1 MSDATTPD
9 DQPADRPGSSGA
21 APADAG
27 SKDATEALRGAAA
40 GEAGAAAELMPLVYD
55 ELRAL
60 AAVYLRQERP
70 DHTLEPT
77 AVVNEAFLRMVDQRK
92 TDWKS
97 RAHFIAV
104 AASMIRRVLIDH
116 ARAAKAAKRGGS
128 WSRVTLDRPI
138 VEGVDHI
145 EMLALEDALKKLE
158 ALDERQARVVEL
170 RFFGG
175 LGAAETAHVIGV
187 SQRTVEGD
195 WAMAKAWLRRELTR
209 EITAEDAGQAGEGE
223 EPGGGG

>member
-1 MSDATTPD
+1 MSHANAPDESSAGQPPAPTPEES
-9 DQPADRPGSSGA
+9 AEVA
-21 APADAG
+21 
-27 SKDATEALRGAAA
+27 EALREAAEGDEGAAA
-40 GEAGAAAELMPLVYD
+40 ALMPLVYD
-55 ELRAL
+55 ELRSL

-116 ARAAKAAKRGGS
+116 ARASKAAKRGGS

-195 WAMAKAWLRRELTR
+195 WAMAKAWLRRELTK
-209 EITAEDAGQAGEGE
+209 EIAAEDEGASGEGE